1 MKCYNVYYKNLK
13 LNQFP
18 LKDKEINAILSN
30 RNKVIRK
37 MMNDEIIDIP
47 IDKLKIIKC
56 TIV

>member
-13 LNQFP
+13 LNQIP

-37 MMNDEIIDIP
+37 MINDEIIEIP

>member
-1 MKCYNVYYKNLK
+1 MI
-13 LNQFP
+13 

-37 MMNDEIIDIP
+37 MINDEIIEIP

>member
-1 MKCYNVYYKNLK
+1 MKSYNVYYKNLK

-37 MMNDEIIDIP
+37 MINDEIIEIP